1 MTPEEK
7 TVAYREMQLGVYM
20 NFVKDFQEDEK
31 MLVAEMELATNDSN
45 TIPPD
50 RLRDMEKRERE
61 ELKRLEKQ
69 VFRREIK
76 EIEEA
81 YTAGNLKQLRDNMTK
96 SINECILKQQRAFA
110 KVQAMHDEQQSICQK
125 KRQDIQTAM
134 KKKTLLQNLCNNLL
148 EKNCE
153 LYLKHEEMLDEER
166 KQRQLL
172 ASNFGD
178 QMKEVQVELDEQKAK
193 RQKEIDENG
202 ELRKQIQTA
211 IDQYREKEAAYR
223 AKMDVH
229 GKLIGEIE
237 KKLKSTIEGTLN
249 SSIKQA
255 EAEKAK
261 FMKVVGNTK
270 ELTEKI
276 NSFMQKFDQ
285 IKDEMN
291 ENSRKFESYQQSIET
306 KKLEISTLETE
317 IENISLM
324 EKKHKK
330 A

>member
-1 MTPEEK
+1 MTPQEK

-31 MLVAEMELATNDSN
+31 MLIAEMELATNDSN
-45 TIPPD
+45 TIPPERIKD
-50 RLRDMEKRERE
+50 LEKRERE

-81 YTAGNLKQLRDNMTK
+81 YASHNLKQLRDNMTK
-96 SINECILKQQRAFA
+96 SINDCILKQQRAFA
-110 KVQAMHDEQQSICQK
+110 KVQAIYDEQQTICQK

-134 KKKTLLQNLCNNLL
+134 KKKTLLQSLCNNLL

-178 QMKEVQVELDEQKAK
+178 QMKEVQVELDEQKSK

-202 ELRKQIQTA
+202 ELRKQIQSA
-211 IDQYREKEAAYR
+211 IDLYREKEAAYR